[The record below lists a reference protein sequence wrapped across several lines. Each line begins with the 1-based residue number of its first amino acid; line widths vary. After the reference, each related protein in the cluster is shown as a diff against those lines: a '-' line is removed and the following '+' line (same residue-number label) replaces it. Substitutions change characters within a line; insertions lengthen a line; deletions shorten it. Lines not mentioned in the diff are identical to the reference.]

1 MGTSLRRGAFAAAMG
16 CMVVHWASSA
26 HAQCTK
32 DTDCKGDRICNDGAC
47 MDPTPPAALAPL
59 PAPEPP
65 AAIAPPAPTSP
76 GAIPDAI
83 PDASRAPRGDESAAR
98 EESAVATEPR
108 SPAMATTGLVLTA
121 LGTVSL
127 VTTAILA
134 GKGVADQNA
143 SESAFCSDNICS
155 RAADTQRSAGDTLV
169 SAAMLSGIITAA
181 LLGTGIPLFFVGRHQ
196 VPAHGQGAAWWVP
209 QRISTGLRQ
218 VTLTYA
224 F

>member
-1 MGTSLRRGAFAAAMG
+1 MGTSLRRGAFAVAMG

-47 MDPTPPAALAPL
+47 NDPTPPATLAPL

-65 AAIAPPAPTSP
+65 AAIAPPAPPSP
-76 GAIPDAI
+76 GAIPDAC
-83 PDASRAPRGDESAAR
+83 APRGDGSAAR
-98 EESAVATEPR
+98 EESSVATEPR

-121 LGTVSL
+121 IGTVSL
-127 VTTAILA
+127 VTTAILV

-143 SESAFCSDNICS
+143 SESAFCTDDICS
-155 RAADTQRSAGDTLV
+155 HAADAQRSAGNALV
-169 SAAMLSGIITAA
+169 ADAMVSGVIAAA

-209 QRISTGLRQ
+209 QRISAGLRD